1 LINLI
6 SFSKRKYL
14 GAKIRKIFALMV
26 KPMHLDC
33 ARVNEEKWLLDFF
46 LFFLTE
52 EESNMFLSEM
62 QKGNKRKGSKER

>member
-1 LINLI
+1 
-6 SFSKRKYL
+6 
-14 GAKIRKIFALMV
+14 MV